1 MGCLAQDTLR
11 KEKINEQRN
20 ENGDSKSTTT
30 ATEGMLVDFNYNRDG
45 EIPFFIPTQPI
56 PDIPNWREWCLKLQE
71 CGVKFEFDGG
81 FIERD
86 WNVLECGF
94 TFFGRHRYRIPEQP
108 VPATIANY
116 LNKEKT
122 MNDKLKQVLL
132 RLKKDGLKFSHLTYT
147 GKLDFTAGL
156 AWYAIEA
163 QELPNVPNWRE
174 WCGKLQACGVM
185 FEFNWGDDEET
196 DWRVTECLFG
206 MDEIN
211 DYRIPKQPVPEKI
224 ANYLNE
230 EKTMSKFVKIQL
242 PEIEVSEDVVD
253 VKVCFYDGDRLLH
266 NTAGVAIM
274 DFEVGNGS
282 LLGVGR
288 RNSHYIHGTYYTEED
303 FKLATQPPKEMTVE
317 EVEKILGHRVKIVG
331 GLQNNRNSGEMR

>member
-1 MGCLAQDTLR
+1 MNIETEIAIAKVLQQLW
-11 KEKINEQRN
+11 K
-20 ENGDSKSTTT
+20 
-30 ATEGMLVDFNYNRDG
+30 EGMLVDFKYNRDG
-45 EIPFFIPTQPI
+45 EIPFFIPAQPI

-94 TFFGRHRYRIPEQP
+94 TFFGAHRYHIPEQP

-116 LNKEKT
+116 LNEEKT

-132 RLKKDGLKFSHLTYT
+132 RLKKDGLKFSHLAYT

-163 QELPNVPNWRE
+163 QELPNIPNWRE

-185 FEFNWGDDEET
+185 FEFNWGDDEGA
-196 DWRVTECLFG
+196 DWRVTECLFC
-206 MDEIN
+206 MAEIN

-230 EKTMSKFVKIQL
+230 EKTMSERKSTKIQL
-242 PEIEVSEDVVD
+242 PEIEVSEDVAGIIVSLFD
-253 VKVCFYDGDRLLH
+253 ERGEVH
-266 NTAGVAIM
+266 NAAGVSRISFKVENGRPL
-274 DFEVGNGS
+274 DVG
-282 LLGVGR
+282 VQVY
-288 RNSHYIHGTYYTEED
+288 HIHGNYYTEED

-317 EVEKILGHRVKIVG
+317 EVEKVLGHKVKIVG
-331 GLQNNRNSGEMR
+331 KTE